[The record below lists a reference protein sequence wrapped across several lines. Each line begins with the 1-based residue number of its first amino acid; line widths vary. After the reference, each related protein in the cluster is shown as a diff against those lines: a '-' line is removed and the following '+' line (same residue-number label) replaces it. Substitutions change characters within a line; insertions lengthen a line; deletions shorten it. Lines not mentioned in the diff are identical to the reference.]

1 MSSEK
6 RPISEHFAEIYGTG
20 LLLGTGVLSNVAQR
34 YPPFSRL
41 PTLAFMGVVGY
52 FLGYGCKQFAIRRKA
67 EEDLAIWDYV
77 AQHPEDFP
85 ELERPKK
92 YKDVLLPWNPLR

>member
-1 MSSEK
+1 MSSETTPL
-6 RPISEHFAEIYGTG
+6 REYFAELYGVG
-20 LLLGTGVLSNVAQR
+20 MLVGAGVLSNVSQR

-52 FLGYGCKQFAIRRKA
+52 FMGYGAKQWGIRRKA
-67 EEDLAIWDYV
+67 DEDLAVWDYV
-77 AQHPEDFP
+77 ATHPEDFP

-92 YKDVLLPWNPLR
+92 YKDVLLPWEPLR